1 MSNRATTNRIGRSLE
16 LFFIDGKPDGM
27 LTAEV
32 FNWTGH
38 ILRTPRTRLA
48 EALRRKQAAHTG
60 VYLLVGESDDS
71 TQIYVGESQDIGQR
85 IRSHDSNK
93 DWWDTAVLI
102 TTAADSLNK
111 AHVQYLEARLLMEA
125 RDAGRAKIENDTE
138 PALPSLSEA
147 AETNMEAFLEQV
159 VMILPALG
167 VDCFVRYTRTRT
179 STPGHTMAPRVE
191 AEFELHNRKQ
201 GLHATA
207 RMEGGEFIV
216 EAGSQARPN
225 WSGSGG
231 SYRKLYLSLVK
242 SGTLAEGDGTDLADS
257 RPPIRVFRE
266 DYAFRSPSAAASV
279 VNGRPGNGR
288 LEWKVRGQKRTYADW
303 DNERLGVR

>member
-48 EALRRKQAAHTG
+48 DALKRKEAAHTG
-60 VYLLVGESDDS
+60 VYLLAGEGDDG
-71 TQIYVGESQDIGQR
+71 TQIYVGEGHDVGRR

-111 AHVQYLEARLLMEA
+111 AHVQYLEARLLKEA

-147 AETNMEAFLEQV
+147 AETNMEAFLEHLV
-159 VMILPALG
+159 TVLPALG
-167 VDCFVRYTRTRT
+167 VDCFVRDTRTRT
-179 STPGHTMAPRVE
+179 SAQGDTIDPRVE

-207 RMEGGEFIV
+207 RMEDGEFIV
-216 EAGSQARPN
+216 EAGSQAKPN

-231 SYRKLYLSLVK
+231 SYKQLYLALVK
-242 SGTLAEGDGTDLADS
+242 NGILTEGGAADLADS
-257 RPPIRVFRE
+257 RSRVRVFRT
-266 DYAFRSPSAAASV
+266 DYAFRSPSAAAAV
-279 VNGRPGNGR
+279 VNGRPANGR
-288 LEWKVRGQKRTYADW
+288 LEWKVRGQEDTYADW
-303 DNERLGVR
+303 DKERLGAR